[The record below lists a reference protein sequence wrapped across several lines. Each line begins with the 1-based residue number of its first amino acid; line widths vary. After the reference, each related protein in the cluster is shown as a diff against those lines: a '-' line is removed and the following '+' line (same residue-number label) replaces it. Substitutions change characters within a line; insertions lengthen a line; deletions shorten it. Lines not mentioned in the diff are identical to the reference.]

1 MVASGLASAVEILYN
16 ITSGSHIGL
25 MQAADTSPQKEQ
37 PLSARAVLGQLWTG
51 WIARHRLLIARALV
65 LMVIVAATGAAY
77 PLLIQQ
83 VFDGLADKTS
93 EGLSTFGATTFI
105 WAIPLA
111 IIALA
116 SLKGLAMF
124 LQVIAVNKLALLV
137 STSIQKDMTAHLIE
151 ADLALISQDAPGSFV
166 SRIMNDLNL
175 VREAIVRLANNL
187 VRDTLTIIAMIAM
200 MFWFDWLLSL
210 LVLAVYPIA
219 MRPIISIGN
228 RQRKASGD
236 LQQHMEVVTSL
247 LSEMLQGM
255 RMIKAYQREDA
266 EKSRASMAFDKLFER
281 LLRLLSGRAK
291 IDPILE
297 VLGGVAIAGVIA
309 LASWQVGKGVM
320 SVGDV
325 IGFITALL
333 MLVQPVRGLGTL
345 NAVTQEGVAAGQ
357 RILDLLA
364 KKPKIIDVPDAQIL
378 TAQTVDLRFDEVGF
392 SYGEEPVI
400 KEVSFSVKAGQTIA
414 LVGPSGAGKTSILN
428 LILRFFDND
437 EGQININDTPINS
450 VKLSSL
456 RNHIAL
462 VSQDAVLFEDSIAAN
477 IRFGRQ
483 DASDDEV
490 KAAARAAAADMFIS
504 ELPEG
509 YQTNVGAFGQR
520 LSGGQKQR
528 IAIARAMLKDAPL
541 LLLDEA
547 TSALDAD
554 SERQIQ
560 DALERLKQGRT
571 SLVVAHR
578 LSTVKHADL
587 ILVMDA
593 GVIVERGTHAE
604 LMKQEG
610 LYARLVSLQ
619 QLAN

>member
-1 MVASGLASAVEILYN
+1 MQPADTPIQKPEPASARV
-16 ITSGSHIGL
+16 
-25 MQAADTSPQKEQ
+25 
-37 PLSARAVLGQLWTG
+37 VLGQLWTG
-51 WIARHRLLIARALV
+51 WIAKHRMLIARALL
-65 LMVIVAATGAAY
+65 LMVVVAGTGAAY

-93 EGLSTFGATTFI
+93 AGLDKLI
-105 WAIPLA
+105 WVIPVG

-116 SLKGLAMF
+116 SLKGLAMY

-137 STSIQKDMTAHLIE
+137 STSIQKDMTAHLID
-151 ADLALISQDAPGSFV
+151 ADLALVTQDAPGSFV

-187 VRDTLTIIAMIAM
+187 VRDTLTIIAMIGM

-219 MRPIISIGN
+219 MRPILAIGN

-247 LSEMLQGM
+247 LSEMLQGIQ
-255 RMIKAYQREDA
+255 MIKAYQREA
-266 EKSRASMAFDKLFER
+266 VEKSRSAMAFSKLYDR
-281 LLRLLSGRAK
+281 LLQLLSGRAK

-309 LASWQVGKGVM
+309 LASWQVGKGEM

-364 KKPKIIDVPDAQIL
+364 RQPQITDSPSARDVE
-378 TAQTVDLRFDEVGF
+378 TKTVKLEFSEVGF
-392 SYGEEPVI
+392 SYGDAPVLQN
-400 KEVSFSVKAGQTIA
+400 VSFRAEAGQTIA
-414 LVGPSGAGKTSILN
+414 LVGVSGAGKTSILN
-428 LILRFFDND
+428 LILRFFDKGTGD
-437 EGQININDTPINS
+437 IRINDVSISDMT
-450 VKLSSL
+450 LASL
-456 RNHIAL
+456 RAKCAL
-462 VSQDAVLFEDSIAAN
+462 VSQDAVLFEDTIAAN
-477 IRFGRQ
+477 IRFGREE
-483 DASDDEV
+483 ATYDEV
-490 KAAARAAAADMFIS
+490 VEAAKSAAADSFITS
-504 ELPEG
+504 LPNG
-509 YQTNVGAFGQR
+509 YDTNVGAFGQR

-554 SERQIQ
+554 SERQVQ
-560 DALERLKQGRT
+560 DALDRLKQGRT
-571 SLVVAHR
+571 SLIVAHR
-578 LSTVKHADL
+578 LSTVKNADH

-593 GVIVERGTHAE
+593 GQIVERGTHIE
-604 LMKQEG
+604 LMQQDG

-619 QLAN
+619 KLAE